1 LSAVYFLYA
10 EGKKARAFPEKHFV
24 SGAGFKRSFWN
35 LERVLQAEAGLLV
48 EGELDV
54 CALVEAGVPVTEILG
69 AHGAKDKPIEGDPI
83 EQPGYAYVVQA
94 LPWPIADIYRLSE
107 LPEPAPMA
115 LWQPGFEEWDRK
127 VILAPR
133 TLSVVTGHPGHGKT
147 TLWNQIWFSV
157 VDR

>member
-1 LSAVYFLYA
+1 MSAVYFLYA

-83 EQPGYAYVVQA
+83 EQPRLRLRRSGAA
-94 LPWPIADIYRLSE
+94 MAHRRHLPPQRAS
-107 LPEPAPMA
+107 
-115 LWQPGFEEWDRK
+115 
-127 VILAPR
+127 
-133 TLSVVTGHPGHGKT
+133 
-147 TLWNQIWFSV
+147 
-157 VDR
+157 